1 MGYHTDYEREQDLRE
16 AYDGPVVSVAPGYF
30 LLDEK
35 QPDGEPQ
42 PVIAWRIGR
51 SWTLPVTALGCMAGE
66 HYVIQPDGR
75 VARCFKV
82 YNSDVPVRWESLAAW
97 KLWLG
102 GAQKPPPTP
111 QEQAD
116 DNVATNVVPFYLPG
130 TDDIDPRPL

>member
-51 SWTLPVTALGCMAGE
+51 S
-66 HYVIQPDGR
+66 
-75 VARCFKV
+75 
-82 YNSDVPVRWESLAAW
+82 
-97 KLWLG
+97 
-102 GAQKPPPTP
+102 
-111 QEQAD
+111 
-116 DNVATNVVPFYLPG
+116 
-130 TDDIDPRPL
+130 